1 MVVLEENT
9 GEGIKQENPL
19 LCEQSSQVVVTT
31 AMTIT
36 IVISICTCEA
46 GKCDGLE
53 TALVQD
59 VPQLPAAGRI
69 WPKEGSLLIYQVYSI
84 YFF

>member
-1 MVVLEENT
+1 M
-9 GEGIKQENPL
+9 
-19 LCEQSSQVVVTT
+19 VVTT

-36 IVISICTCEA
+36 IVISICTCEAGRSLGA

-84 YFF
+84 YFC